1 MSNPQHNFHGGKK
14 GTALAIRVIPR
25 SARNEIAEVMSDGS
39 VKVRL
44 TAASDDDKL
53 NKALVSFLSGV
64 LGVATSKIEVIGGE
78 MSHSKLVS
86 VLDLD
91 SATATEKIVQNMA

>member
-1 MSNPQHNFHGGKK
+1 MSNPQPNFHGGKK

-44 TAASDDDKL
+44 TATSDDDKL
-53 NKALVSFLSGV
+53 NKALVSFLASV
-64 LGVATSKIEVIGGE
+64 LGVAATKIEVIGGM

-86 VLDLD
+86 VIDMD